1 MFNRD
6 RWNEIIQA
14 LTSNWVRTALTA
26 MGVAWGI
33 FIFMLFMASNRG
45 LSNGV
50 KSGFAGMSANSM
62 FMWTQSTSMSYK
74 GLPKGRRFEFKLDD
88 VPAIKNE
95 VSGLKYVSPRNQLG
109 GFGGAN
115 NVTRGLETGAYNVY
129 GDYPEYQAQNPM
141 DMLSG
146 RFINYGDLEEKRK
159 IAIIGT
165 GVKNEL
171 YAKGEDPL
179 GTYIKINGV
188 NFKVVGVYQ
197 VSSSQGDPEEQS
209 KQIFVPFTT
218 FSQAFNRGDRVGWMA
233 ITAEDGYSI
242 TELKDDIKGVV
253 KKRHDIHPA
262 DDRAIGNFDLFEEF
276 NKISSL
282 FNVLDIVGVIVG
294 IVILMAGVIGVCNI
308 MLIVVKERTQEI
320 GVRRALGATPWNIR
334 GQVLMESVVLT
345 VVSGM
350 LGIIGGTGVII
361 LVNNALD
368 SATEGGGEGIQLI
381 NPSVEVSTVLLAFAV
396 LIFFGLLFGLLPAQ
410 KAISI
415 KPVDA
420 LRSE

>member
-1 MFNRD
+1 MFKRD

-14 LTSNWVRTALTA
+14 LTSNWVRTILTA
-26 MGVAWGI
+26 LGVAWGI
-33 FIFMLFMASNRG
+33 FIFMLFLAGSKG

-74 GLPKGRRFEFKLDD
+74 GLPKGRRFEFKLSD
-88 VPAIKNE
+88 VQAIKEE
-95 VSGLKYVSPRNQLG
+95 VQGLKYVSPRNQLG
-109 GFGGAN
+109 GYGGAN

-129 GDYPEYQAQNPM
+129 GDYPEYFAQNPM
-141 DMLSG
+141 DMLDG
-146 RFINYGDLEEKRK
+146 RFINHGDLNEKRK
-159 IAIIGT
+159 VAVIGT
-165 GVKNEL
+165 GVRSEL
-171 YAKGEDPL
+171 YKKGEETL

-197 VSSSQGDPEEQS
+197 VSNSQGDPEEDS

-233 ITAEDGYSI
+233 ITAQDGYSI
-242 TELKDDIKGVV
+242 TALKEDIKSVV
-253 KKRHDIHPA
+253 KKRHDVHPE
-262 DDRAIGNFDLFEEF
+262 DDRAIGNFDLFEQF
-276 NKISSL
+276 NKISQL
-282 FNVLDIVGVIVG
+282 FIILDAVGFFVG

-308 MLIVVKERTQEI
+308 MLIVVKERTKEI
-320 GVRRALGATPWNIR
+320 GIRRALGATPWNIR
-334 GQVLMESVVLT
+334 GQVLFESVVLT
-345 VVSGM
+345 VLSGM
-350 LGIIGGTGVII
+350 MGIVAATGVIA

-368 SATEGGGEGIQLI
+368 ASKQQGGEVQLL
-381 NPSVEVSTVLLAFAV
+381 NPSVEVGTVIFAFGI

-410 KAISI
+410 KAIGV

-420 LRSE
+420 LRTE